1 MPYSLCL
8 WSLCGMFFVV
18 PSLKHFREATFKL
31 FWLTYI
37 QRRNEIMTDR
47 KKCAEIKDEKFAPG
61 MEDALEQSATKEDKQ
76 CDNTTKVTKLSW
88 DEVED

>member
-1 MPYSLCL
+1 
-8 WSLCGMFFVV
+8 
-18 PSLKHFREATFKL
+18 
-31 FWLTYI
+31 
-37 QRRNEIMTDR
+37 MTDR